1 MTISSKLSTVLL
13 LSLLLPVF
21 SFTDQNSSVRKY
33 EFTSYLACS
42 SMETSMLSK
51 KSFDSLI
58 ALPLCA
64 KDSNKNIVPI
74 QSFEVIY
81 AERGLYQDSAGL
93 PIIFTDYSTFQC
105 DGNTIPKSLASL
117 FVERSYKGDT
127 ISIESVKVKDA
138 DSKSHICQGLKIIIK

>member
-127 ISIESVKVKDA
+127 ISIENVKVKDA

>member
-1 MTISSKLSTVLL
+1 MTISSKSSAVLL
-13 LSLLLPVF
+13 LSLLLPVC
-21 SFTDQNSSVRKY
+21 SFTNQPSSARTY
-33 EFTSYLACS
+33 EYTSYLACS
-42 SMETSMLSK
+42 SMETSILPK

-74 QSFEVIY
+74 QSFEIIY

-105 DGNTIPKSLASL
+105 EGNTIPKSLASL
-117 FVERSYKGDT
+117 FAERSYKGDT
-127 ISIESVKVKDA
+127 VSIENVKVKGA
-138 DSKSHICQGLKIIIK
+138 DSKSHSCQGLKMIIK